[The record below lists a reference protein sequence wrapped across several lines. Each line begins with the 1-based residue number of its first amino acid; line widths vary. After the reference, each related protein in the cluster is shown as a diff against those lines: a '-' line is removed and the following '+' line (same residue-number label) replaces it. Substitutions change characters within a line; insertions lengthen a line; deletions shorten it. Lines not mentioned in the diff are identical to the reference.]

1 MTEQKQTT
9 AERIAEDMGVPL
21 GAAQTIAAEIDAL
34 TRERDEAQKGWE
46 HYQARAEIAEGE
58 RDRYA
63 KDAALMCAVWNSY
76 RDLLPGV
83 RAELSKARAEV
94 ERLQTA
100 AEAFWARDEI
110 DRAPHDTP
118 VRTLYSMR
126 DKANELAARA
136 RAAKESQP

>member
-1 MTEQKQTT
+1 MTQNTQTT
-9 AERIAEDMGVPL
+9 AGRIR
-21 GAAQTIAAEIDAL
+21 AQIYYQLHGEFYSLETANEEVTRVANTIAAEIDTL

-94 ERLQTA
+94 ERL
-100 AEAFWARDEI
+100 
-110 DRAPHDTP
+110 
-118 VRTLYSMR
+118 
-126 DKANELAARA
+126 
-136 RAAKESQP
+136 